1 MECIS
6 FLTMLNDEYGIDD
19 TTKSHE
25 EILQDIG
32 EIDGTGFSE
41 ITITAMQKKFHSCTG
56 SDEEEITFESETA
69 KKSQGSRESM
79 NPEKM
84 WMRLD
89 EGQRSRTKKM
99 LKLQHKQRKGFDVG
113 GVNIGYDKDGTIR
126 VGNMD

>member
-1 MECIS
+1 
-6 FLTMLNDEYGIDD
+6 
-19 TTKSHE
+19 
-25 EILQDIG
+25 
-32 EIDGTGFSE
+32 
-41 ITITAMQKKFHSCTG
+41 MQKKFHSCTG